1 MVKTLPLMQVP
12 RVGSLGWEDLENE
25 KATRNPLQYS
35 CLGNVH
41 GVARVGH
48 NLTSKLTSP
57 YSVLSAFISYLM
69 QSSNHS
75 VR

>member
-1 MVKTLPLMQVP
+1 MQVP

-41 GVARVGH
+41 GAARVGH
-48 NLTSKLTSP
+48 NLASKLTSP
-57 YSVLSAFISYLM
+57 YSVLSPFYFLSHAIVKTTQLGRWL
-69 QSSNHS
+69 SN
-75 VR
+75 